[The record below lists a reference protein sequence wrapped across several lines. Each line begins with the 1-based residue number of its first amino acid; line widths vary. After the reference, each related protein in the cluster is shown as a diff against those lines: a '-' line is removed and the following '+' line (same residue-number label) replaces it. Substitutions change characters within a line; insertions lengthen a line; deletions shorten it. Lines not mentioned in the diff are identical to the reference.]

1 MNPSKTVERFTHRNT
16 TRPGPWAKRA
26 HSEYIGSMDPK
37 VMIEQGI
44 PFAGRTEVKVLVME
58 PGHVKMLM
66 PLGPN
71 VNHVGSMYAGALF
84 TLAELPGGA
93 IFLTTFDAS
102 RFYPII
108 KGMDIK
114 FVKPAT
120 SDITVE
126 VRLDPEVAARIQ
138 EAANEAG
145 KADYDWQ
152 CELKDVNGQVVCV
165 SSNRYQ
171 LRSVNPPGAQS

>member
-1 MNPSKTVERFTHRNT
+1 
-16 TRPGPWAKRA
+16 
-26 HSEYIGSMDPK
+26 MDPK

-66 PLGPN
+66 PLKPN
-71 VNHVGSMYAGALF
+71 LNHVGTMYAGALF

-93 IFLTTFDAS
+93 MFLTTFDAG
-102 RFYPII
+102 RFYPLI

-114 FVKPAT
+114 FLKPAT
-120 SDITVE
+120 TDISVE
-126 VRLDPEVAARIQ
+126 VRLDPDEAARIQ
-138 EAANEAG
+138 EKANQMG
-145 KADYDWQ
+145 KADYSWE
-152 CELKDVNGQVVCV
+152 CELKDANGQVVCI

-171 LRSVNPPGAQS
+171 LRSIKPPSS

>member
-1 MNPSKTVERFTHRNT
+1 MKS
-16 TRPGPWAKRA
+16 A
-26 HSEYIGSMDPK
+26 
-37 VMIEQGI
+37 IEKGI
-44 PFAGRTEVKVLVME
+44 PFVGRTEVKVLE
-58 PGHVKMLM
+58 SERGYVKMMM

-71 VNHVGSMYAGALF
+71 INHVGTMYAGALF

-93 IFLTTFDAS
+93 IFLSTFDAS
-102 RFYPII
+102 QFYPLI

-126 VRLDPEVAARIQ
+126 VRLDQDQAAKIQQTADEV
-138 EAANEAG
+138 G
-145 KADYDWQ
+145 KADYEWE
-152 CELKDVNGQVVCV
+152 CELKDANGQVVAV

-171 LRSVNPPGAQS
+171 LRRIKPRGA